1 MGHEVTV
8 RSRLARA
15 SAVVATLLAG
25 AAPAAAQFATGTLF
39 VSHDSDNFDEVR
51 VTAGAT
57 ADNGFGAAV
66 GAMHYSAPG
75 WSANGSALLATY
87 KEFGRERQVDASL
100 GAARIDGRDYAIG
113 NLEYL
118 RSWADGNALGLSIER
133 NIVASQGGIEDG
145 IVYNVM
151 AGVGDYV
158 FTPAFNVGAAAG
170 LTYFSDGNQ
179 RPFLRTRWNWSL
191 DENYGLNAYLKT
203 RSYRNSD
210 PYRPQYY
217 SPPSLNEVS
226 LGLSARWRA
235 SDQVVLAAWADGG
248 MQYTTGD
255 DQPIWSAFVGLSSP
269 RNQALRWNL
278 GLLATNTSSLF
289 TTQSGA
295 YNYLSLAG
303 QVNVPF

>member
-1 MGHEVTV
+1 V
-8 RSRLARA
+8 RSGLLAAAALTAA
-15 SAVVATLLAG
+15 SAAT
-25 AAPAAAQFATGTLF
+25 AQFATGTLF
-39 VSHDSDNFDEVR
+39 VSHDSDDFDEVR

-66 GAMHYSAPG
+66 GTMRFSAPG
-75 WSANGSALLATY
+75 WSANGSSLVATY
-87 KEFGRERQVDASL
+87 KEFGREQQVEASL
-100 GAARIDGRDYAIG
+100 GAAHIDGRDYAIG
-113 NLEYL
+113 ALEYL
-118 RSWADGNALGLSIER
+118 RSWTNGNALGLSAER
-133 NIVASQGGIEDG
+133 NVVGSQGGIQDG
-145 IVYNVM
+145 IVYNLL

-158 FTPAFNVGAAAG
+158 FTPAFSVGAAAG

-191 DENYGLNAYLKT
+191 NDDYGLNAYLKT

-210 PYRPQYY
+210 PYQPQYY

-235 SDQVVLAAWADGG
+235 SDPVVLAAWADAG
-248 MQYTTGD
+248 MQYTSGD

-269 RNQALRWNL
+269 RNAPIRWNL
-278 GLLATNTSSLF
+278 GLLATNTASLF
-289 TTQSGA
+289 TSQSGA

-303 QVNVPF
+303 QINVPF

>member
-1 MGHEVTV
+1 V
-8 RSRLARA
+8 RSWLLAAATLTAA
-15 SAVVATLLAG
+15 SAAT
-25 AAPAAAQFATGTLF
+25 AQFATGTLF
-39 VSHDSDNFDEVR
+39 VSHDSDDFDELR
-51 VTAGAT
+51 ITAGAT

-66 GAMHYSAPG
+66 GAMRYSAPG
-75 WSANGSALLATY
+75 WSANGSSLVATY
-87 KEFGRERQVDASL
+87 KEFGRERQIDASL

-118 RSWADGNALGLSIER
+118 HSWTDGNALGLSVER
-133 NIVASQGGIEDG
+133 NIVGSQGGIEDG

-191 DENYGLNAYLKT
+191 DERYGLNAYVKT

-235 SDQVVLAAWADGG
+235 SDQVVLAAWADAG

-255 DQPIWSAFVGLSSP
+255 DQPIWSAFVGFQSP
-269 RNQALRWNL
+269 RNAPIRWNL
-278 GLLATNTSSLF
+278 GLLATNTASLF
-289 TTQSGA
+289 TSQSGA